1 MNEKGM
7 SGVLLTHRVK
17 PEHLQ
22 DFVETYRRFA
32 QTSRDVEPGCVR
44 YDVMQDTEDPTIIY
58 AHAVFRDED
67 GRQAH
72 YGSPHAERWRDTS
85 RPWRV
90 MEDTDDPS
98 RRRRFLS
105 YVNPEPT
112 PDAWK

>member
-22 DFVETYRRFA
+22 EFVETYRRFA

-44 YDVMQDTEDPTIIY
+44 YDVMQDTEEPTIIY
-58 AHAVFRDED
+58 AHAVFRDEE

-72 YGSPHAERWRDTS
+72 YGSPHAERWRATS
-85 RPWRV
+85 HPWRV